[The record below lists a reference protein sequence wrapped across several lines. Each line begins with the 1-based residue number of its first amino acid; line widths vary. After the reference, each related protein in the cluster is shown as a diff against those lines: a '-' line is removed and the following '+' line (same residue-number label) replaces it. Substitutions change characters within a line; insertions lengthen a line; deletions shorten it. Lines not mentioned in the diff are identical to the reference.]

1 MIDAVAGRL
10 GRITERKQTEEALQ
24 QSEERYR
31 EVVENAIEAIMVTQD
46 GMIKFANTKAVEMTG
61 YSIEELCSM
70 PPAELI
76 HPDDREAAIGFH
88 YARATREEIPRYHAF
103 RLIDKEGNIKWAER
117 NAGTIIWE
125 GRSALLTFDT
135 DITERKLAEQE
146 LSRLN
151 EELKALNL
159 ELEDKVRDRTR
170 QFEVA
175 QQAAET
181 ATRAKSDFL
190 ASMSHE
196 LRTPLNAIIGFSQV
210 LQEQYFGALNEKQ
223 AEYVNDIVESGNH
236 LLSLIND
243 VLDLAKIE
251 AGKMELQLSVV
262 GIKELLENSLVMIKE
277 KALAHNISLDIR
289 TTEDLEGLEITAD
302 ERKLK
307 QVMFN
312 LLSNVAKF
320 TPDGGAIAL
329 EGRRE
334 GKELIVSVSD
344 TGIGI
349 APAEQEKLF
358 QEFFQSDSGI
368 ADKTPGTGLGLS
380 LVKRITE
387 MHGGRV
393 WVESEGLGKGSRF
406 VFALLIRQPSRPRKQ
421 AK

>member
-1 MIDAVAGRL
+1 M
-10 GRITERKQTEEALQ
+10 
-24 QSEERYR
+24 
-31 EVVENAIEAIMVTQD
+31 
-46 GMIKFANTKAVEMTG
+46 
-61 YSIEELCSM
+61 
-70 PPAELI
+70 
-76 HPDDREAAIGFH
+76 
-88 YARATREEIPRYHAF
+88 
-103 RLIDKEGNIKWAER
+103 
-117 NAGTIIWE
+117 
-125 GRSALLTFDT
+125 
-135 DITERKLAEQE
+135 
-146 LSRLN
+146 
-151 EELKALNL
+151 
-159 ELEDKVRDRTR
+159 
-170 QFEVA
+170 
-175 QQAAET
+175 
-181 ATRAKSDFL
+181 
-190 ASMSHE
+190 
-196 LRTPLNAIIGFSQV
+196 
-210 LQEQYFGALNEKQ
+210 
-223 AEYVNDIVESGNH
+223 
-236 LLSLIND
+236 
-243 VLDLAKIE
+243 
-251 AGKMELQLSVV
+251 V

-307 QVMFN
+307 QVVFN
-312 LLSNVAKF
+312 LLSNAAKF

-349 APAEQEKLF
+349 APAERQKLF

-406 VFALLIRQPSRPRKQ
+406 VFALPIREPSRPRKQ